1 MHINEAYE
9 HTPILPYSDD
19 QVSCPVTGCAKT
31 GTQCVNVSQ
40 PVVLTP
46 VATVGTVTTFCTG
59 VPTVTCV
66 TNSAGTACTVTL
78 TQRVCASIP
87 VTFGVNHTD
96 GDPTISCAAAFGD
109 GAGADSSCLHRIS
122 SPFIKPWAASLCD
135 AALSFQGEAHSLAAF
150 PRKNQRNP
158 YCQNGGERVY

>member
-59 VPTVTCV
+59 GPTVTCV

-96 GDPTISCAAAFGD
+96 GDPTISCAATFGD
-109 GAGADSSCLHRIS
+109 GAGADSSCVCI
-122 SPFIKPWAASLCD
+122 
-135 AALSFQGEAHSLAAF
+135 E
-150 PRKNQRNP
+150 
-158 YCQNGGERVY
+158 